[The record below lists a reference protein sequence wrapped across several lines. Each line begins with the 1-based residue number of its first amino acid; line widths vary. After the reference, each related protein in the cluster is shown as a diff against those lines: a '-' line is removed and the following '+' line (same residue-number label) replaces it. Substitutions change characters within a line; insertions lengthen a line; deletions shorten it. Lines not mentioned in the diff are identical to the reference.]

1 MSALTRRQVLGLAG
15 VLPLACMDTR
25 WAWTQTSSRVVVVG
39 GGFAGATCAKYL
51 RRADPGLEVT
61 MVTPQ
66 RQFVTCP
73 FSNAVLVGLRDLA
86 SVTYNYDG
94 LRQHSGVQVVHATAT
109 ALNPTARQVMLDDG
123 STLAYDRLVLAP
135 GVEMQWGALEGYD
148 AAASEKF
155 PHAWH
160 AGPQTLLLRRQLEAM
175 EEGGLVVITAPDNP
189 YRCPPG
195 PYERAS
201 LIAHYLKTRKPRSK
215 LLLLDAKDTFT
226 KQALFRS
233 AWARLYPGLLE
244 WVSGSQGGRVVRV
257 DAPAGAVHTDF
268 DEYKPAVA
276 NIIPPQRA
284 AAIARA
290 AGLDDGKGWCSVN
303 PRTFESTVHAGI
315 HLLGDA
321 IIAIPMPKSAFSAN
335 NQAKVCAAAI
345 VALLRGTQVPEP
357 VLMNTCYSL
366 VAPDYGISIAGVYHV
381 VGDKIVAVEG
391 SEGISPVDAPN
402 EVRQREAEY
411 TQSWY
416 ANITADV
423 FT

>member
-1 MSALTRRQVLGLAG
+1 
-15 VLPLACMDTR
+15 
-25 WAWTQTSSRVVVVG
+25 
-39 GGFAGATCAKYL
+39 
-51 RRADPGLEVT
+51 
-61 MVTPQ
+61 
-66 RQFVTCP
+66 VTCP

-86 SVTYNYDG
+86 SVTQTYDH
-94 LRQHSGVQVVHATAT
+94 LRQRYGIRLVHARAT
-109 ALNPTARQVMLDDG
+109 ALDPVAHQVTLDDG
-123 STLAYDRLVLAP
+123 STLRYDRLVLSP

-148 AAASEKF
+148 AAASERF

-160 AGPQTLLLRRQLEAM
+160 AGAQTLLLRRQLAAM
-175 EEGGLVVITAPDNP
+175 EDGGLVVITAPDNP

-201 LIAHYLKTRKPRSK
+201 LIAHYLKTHKPRSK

-226 KQALFRS
+226 KQALFRT
-233 AWARLYPGLLE
+233 AWTRLYPGVLE

-257 DAPAGAVHTDF
+257 DVQTGTVHTDF
-268 DEYKPAVA
+268 DEYKPNVA

-290 AGLDDGKGWCSVN
+290 AGLDDGKGWCTIH
-303 PRTFESTVHAGI
+303 PRTFASTVHPDI

-321 IIAIPMPKSAFSAN
+321 IIATPMPKSAFSAN

-345 VALLRGTQVPEP
+345 VALLRGTPVAEP
-357 VLMNTCYSL
+357 ILMNTCYSL
-366 VAPDYGISIAGVYHV
+366 VAPDYGISIAGVYRV
-381 VGDKIVAVEG
+381 AGDKIAAVEG
-391 SEGISPVDAPN
+391 TEGTSPVDAPD
-402 EVRQREAEY
+402 EIRHREAEY
-411 TQSWY
+411 AQSWY